1 VVGQVKFAV
10 GVEYRGSAYCGW
22 QRQPHCDS
30 VQQNLEQALSFV
42 ADHAIELTCAGRT
55 DSGVHAVEQVA
66 HFDSIAIRSE
76 RAWVLGANCRLPR
89 DIRIKWVVP
98 VTDDFHARFR
108 AQARAYRYLIFNNA
122 VPSALFHDLS
132 AWEFR
137 NLDHDKMNESAQV
150 LLGEHDFSSFRAV
163 GCQAKSASRNVQ
175 DISVSR
181 RGELVILDIKANAFL
196 YHMVRNI
203 AGSLMS
209 IGRGEHDIDW
219 FIGLLDARNR
229 NLAAATAPASGLYF
243 AYACYESQFK
253 LPIGD
258 KKPVLF

>member
-1 VVGQVKFAV
+1 VKFAV

-30 VQQNLEQALSFV
+30 VQQNLELALSFV
-42 ADHAIELTCAGRT
+42 ADHAIELVCAGRT
-55 DSGVHAVEQVA
+55 DSGVHAVEQIA
-66 HFDSIAIRSE
+66 HFDSNAERSE

-108 AQARAYRYLIFNNA
+108 AQARAYRYLIFNNK

-132 AWEFR
+132 AFEFR
-137 NLDHDKMNESAQV
+137 NLDHDKMHECAQV

-175 DISVSR
+175 DISVTR
-181 RGELVILDIKANAFL
+181 RGELVMLDIKANAFL

-203 AGSLMS
+203 AGSLMAVGS
-209 IGRGEHDIDW
+209 GEKSGEW
-219 FIGLLDARNR
+219 FREVFLSKDRKCADVT
-229 NLAAATAPASGLYF
+229 AAAAGLYF
-243 AYACYESQFK
+243 LRAHYTDEFK
-253 LPIGD
+253 LPINS

>member
-1 VVGQVKFAV
+1 MKFAV

-30 VQQNLEQALSFV
+30 VQQNLELALSFV
-42 ADHAIELTCAGRT
+42 ADHAIELVCAGRT

-66 HFDSIAIRSE
+66 HFDSIAERSE

-108 AQARAYRYLIFNNA
+108 AQARAYRYLIFNNT

-137 NLDHDKMNESAQV
+137 NLDHDKMHESAQV

-163 GCQAKSASRNVQ
+163 GCQAKSASRNVL

-181 RGELVILDIKANAFL
+181 RGELVMLDIKANAFL

-219 FIGLLDARNR
+219 FSGLLDARNR

-243 AYACYESQFK
+243 AFACYESKFK

>member
-1 VVGQVKFAV
+1 MVGQVKFAV

-42 ADHAIELTCAGRT
+42 ADHAIELVCAGRT

-66 HFDSIAIRSE
+66 HFDSNAERSE

-108 AQARAYRYLIFNNA
+108 AQARAYRYLIFNNT

-137 NLDHDKMNESAQV
+137 NLDHDKMHESAQV

-163 GCQAKSASRNVQ
+163 GCQAKSASRNVL

-181 RGELVILDIKANAFL
+181 RGELVMLDIKANAFL

-219 FIGLLDARNR
+219 FSGLLDARNR

-253 LPIGD
+253 LPISD

>member
-1 VVGQVKFAV
+1 VGGQVKFAV

-30 VQQNLEQALSFV
+30 VQQNLEQALGFV
-42 ADHAIELTCAGRT
+42 ADHAIELVCAGRT

-66 HFDSIAIRSE
+66 HFDSNAERSE
-76 RAWVLGANCRLPR
+76 RAWVLGSNCRLPR

-137 NLDHDKMNESAQV
+137 NLDHDKMHECAQV

-163 GCQAKSASRNVQ
+163 GCQAKSASRNVL

-181 RGELVILDIKANAFL
+181 RGELVMLDIKANAFL

-219 FIGLLDARNR
+219 FSGLLDARNR
-229 NLAAATAPASGLYF
+229 NLAAATAAASGLYF
-243 AYACYESQFK
+243 AYACYESKFK